1 MIVGFGIPMS
11 NRSPFAAAFA
21 LDRAA
26 AARPTG
32 GMMMTIIITTTTHMR
47 GADG

>member
-1 MIVGFGIPMS
+1 MS
-11 NRSPFAAAFA
+11 NRSPLAASFA

-26 AARPTG
+26 AARTIG
-32 GMMMTIIITTTTHMR
+32 GMMMTIIITTTRMR

>member
-11 NRSPFAAAFA
+11 NRSPFAVSFA
-21 LDRAA
+21 PDRAA
-26 AARPTG
+26 APRAIG
-32 GMMMTIIITTTTHMR
+32 GMMMTIIMTTTPMR